1 MDSIQALEADLY
13 KLEKFIEDCKRQIN
27 NMKNR
32 IMDAEY
38 DVDDIKERIKQ
49 LKSAQ
54 EWFKLIYAYH
64 ISNYMIGF
72 LLREQRNLWLD
83 FIYLMKNPM

>member
-54 EWFKLIYAYH
+54 E
-64 ISNYMIGF
+64 
-72 LLREQRNLWLD
+72 
-83 FIYLMKNPM
+83 

>member
-1 MDSIQALEADLY
+1 MDSIQTLEADLY
-13 KLEKFIEDCKRQIN
+13 KLEKLIEDYKRQIN
-27 NMKNR
+27 SMRNR

-54 EWFKLIYAYH
+54 E
-64 ISNYMIGF
+64 
-72 LLREQRNLWLD
+72 
-83 FIYLMKNPM
+83 

>member
-1 MDSIQALEADLY
+1 MGACIIMDSIQTLEADLY
-13 KLEKFIEDCKRQIN
+13 KLEKLIEDYKRQIN
-27 NMKNR
+27 SMRNR

-54 EWFKLIYAYH
+54 E
-64 ISNYMIGF
+64 
-72 LLREQRNLWLD
+72 
-83 FIYLMKNPM
+83 